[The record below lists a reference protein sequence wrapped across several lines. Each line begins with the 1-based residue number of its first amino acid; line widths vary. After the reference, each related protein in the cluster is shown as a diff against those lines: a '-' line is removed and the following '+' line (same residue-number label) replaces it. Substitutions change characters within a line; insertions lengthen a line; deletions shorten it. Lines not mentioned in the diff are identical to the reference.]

1 MRIGGAVSGRV
12 RRIDLGDGNI
22 VHARVSAAE
31 GYGSSDRD
39 VGVADGAVARLE
51 QLDELISRVGGTVLR
66 AAAAVKPH
74 EASVTFGVEL
84 TAKPGKAVA
93 ILADGE
99 AKASVQVTLVWQ
111 LGAQDAE
118 RPVGTDA

>member
-1 MRIGGAVSGRV
+1 MSGRV
-12 RRIDLGDGNI
+12 QRIDLGDGNI
-22 VHARVSAAE
+22 VHARVSAAT

-84 TAKPGKAVA
+84 TAKPGKAIA

-111 LGAQDAE
+111 LGEQAPEGPA
-118 RPVGTDA
+118 GTDA